1 MQCKTFAGSTRI
13 FGGEVSRPEGRLRGH
28 DPELTTMDGGTVEA
42 FCPHQLSSTL
52 DTETPHHPRPS
63 SFWAATPL
71 DHCNLLEAP
80 SVSIN
85 REYVWVHRF
94 FSFSNLAE
102 IASTILSSTH
112 LWMKRGLGGWSHRP
126 WPRSGIPHPHSL
138 CAAGRASKL
147 YLSAQKKEKPFFLCH
162 FLKGEIRLKRAKIHY
177 QGIFINYLKCFLT
190 TFTISQTVQR
200 QKVKVVLL

>member
-1 MQCKTFAGSTRI
+1 M
-13 FGGEVSRPEGRLRGH
+13 FG
-28 DPELTTMDGGTVEA
+28 
-42 FCPHQLSSTL
+42 F
-52 DTETPHHPRPS
+52 
-63 SFWAATPL
+63 
-71 DHCNLLEAP
+71 
-80 SVSIN
+80 I
-85 REYVWVHRF
+85 RF

-147 YLSAQKKEKPFFLCH
+147 SLSAQKKEKPFFLCH
-162 FLKGEIRLKRAKIHY
+162 FLKGEIFLFAHYDYQVKTKIHY

-200 QKVKVVLL
+200 QKVKVVLLQQLLQLCCHEKEKDHQVLKFNWLRQNMQ